1 MTAQV
6 DEVTVRQF
14 LEIINA
20 HAAQVINGAGPPG
33 VLQLCRINPNDE
45 NSVVP
50 SRFQIGDVEHMLATA
65 LGDAGA
71 GHNVYIEP
79 RTVRADLRGT
89 KRGGLEDTAWVF
101 GFVIDSDADKG
112 KGGHVVAK
120 PTLVTETSAGNF
132 HLWYLLTRAIAAAQ
146 ARPIGDAI
154 RASSGADQ
162 DTGVVTQC
170 YRVAGTPNFPSAA
183 KRARGR
189 VNTEPT
195 RIVEYTGRLWDPDE
209 LMAAF
214 ASPVTVGTQPSSTTG
229 HPDEATLPDDLLNV
243 IRHGA
248 TPGADRS
255 KVFHDVL
262 AQLRRRNWTV
272 DAITALLERY
282 PNGIAK
288 KYVKRLRK
296 EVERSYGKVAASAA
310 PTICTGP
317 GTTAGPVPGAGAA
330 PHHVLPTI
338 RLVPGKFTQA
348 AEEVERALIA
358 GGAPVFARGGTLVEP
373 VSEEVTAADKRKTVT
388 ARLRPL
394 CPNSLLRPIADAAI
408 FQRFDARR
416 RRWVDVDPPLQL
428 VRTVLVSERQ
438 WRFPHVSGVI
448 TTPTLRAD
456 GSLLA
461 MPGYDPQSELY
472 LLPSLQMAPIP
483 EHPTKEQ
490 ARAAL
495 DMLTDLLSEFP
506 FSKPVDR
513 SVALSGL
520 LTAHVRGSLPTAPV
534 ILVRAD
540 TPGTGKSYL
549 IDVIT
554 AISTGRFC
562 PVITATK
569 SAEETEKRP
578 RLRAARRNGS
588 RFARQRHPRPRRRA
602 PVSGDRT
609 SRRQDQDTRP
619 QRDAGMRVQHRRVRD
634 RQ

>member
-45 NSVVP
+45 KSIVP

-120 PTLVTETSAGNF
+120 PTLATETSAGNF
-132 HLWYLLTRAIAAAQ
+132 HLWYLLTRAISAAQ
-146 ARPIGDAI
+146 AKPIGDAI

-189 VNTEPT
+189 INIEPT

-214 ASPVTVGTQPSSTTG
+214 ASPVTAGTQLSSTSG
-229 HPDEATLPDDLLNV
+229 HPDEATLPDDLLDV

-248 TPGADRS
+248 GPGADRS
-255 KVFHDVL
+255 KVFHDVV

-272 DAITALLERY
+272 DAIVALLERY
-282 PNGIAK
+282 PDGIAK

-296 EVERSYGKVAASAA
+296 EVERSYGKVAA
-310 PTICTGP
+310 
-317 GTTAGPVPGAGAA
+317 GAA
-330 PHHVLPTI
+330 PP
-338 RLVPGKFTQA
+338 A
-348 AEEVERALIA
+348 AGTGPASAAA
-358 GGAPVFARGGTLVEP
+358 GSCAR
-373 VSEEVTAADKRKTVT
+373 
-388 ARLRPL
+388 
-394 CPNSLLRPIADAAI
+394 
-408 FQRFDARR
+408 
-416 RRWVDVDPPLQL
+416 
-428 VRTVLVSERQ
+428 
-438 WRFPHVSGVI
+438 
-448 TTPTLRAD
+448 
-456 GSLLA
+456 
-461 MPGYDPQSELY
+461 
-472 LLPSLQMAPIP
+472 
-483 EHPTKEQ
+483 EQ
-490 ARAAL
+490 APLRTTSSRPSA
-495 DMLTDLLSEFP
+495 
-506 FSKPVDR
+506 
-513 SVALSGL
+513 
-520 LTAHVRGSLPTAPV
+520 SLPE
-534 ILVRAD
+534 
-540 TPGTGKSYL
+540 S
-549 IDVIT
+549 
-554 AISTGRFC
+554 C
-562 PVITATK
+562 
-569 SAEETEKRP
+569 
-578 RLRAARRNGS
+578 RRS
-588 RFARQRHPRPRRRA
+588 PRRSRA
-602 PVSGDRT
+602 
-609 SRRQDQDTRP
+609 
-619 QRDAGMRVQHRRVRD
+619 H
-634 RQ
+634 